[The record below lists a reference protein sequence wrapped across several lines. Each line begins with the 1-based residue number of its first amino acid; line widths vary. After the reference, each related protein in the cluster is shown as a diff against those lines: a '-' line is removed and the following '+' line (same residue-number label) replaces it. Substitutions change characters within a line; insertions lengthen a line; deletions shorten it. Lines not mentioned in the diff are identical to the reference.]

1 MRNKLILAGAAIGV
15 LVLVLALW
23 KGWWSKA

>member
-1 MRNKLILAGAAIGV
+1 MRSKLILAGAAIGV
-15 LVLVLALW
+15 PVLVLALW

>member
-1 MRNKLILAGAAIGV
+1 MRNRLILAGAAIGV
-15 LVLVLALW
+15 PVLILALW

>member
-1 MRNKLILAGAAIGV
+1 MRNKLILAGAAIGGP
-15 LVLVLALW
+15 VLVLALW

>member
-1 MRNKLILAGAAIGV
+1 MRNKLILAGATIGV
-15 LVLVLALW
+15 PVLVLALW